1 VAALAKLDWRSPL
14 VKLRE
19 QRAFRF
25 LDAIAKLD
33 PLGLQSLYKFGAE
46 PTEVS
51 AKSSA
56 ERAELLAKFGAE
68 RIEPLARLGA
78 ENS

>member
-1 VAALAKLDWRSPL
+1 LAKLDWRSPL

-19 QRAFRF
+19 QRGFRF

-46 PTEVS
+46 RAELL
-51 AKSSA
+51 AKSRA
-56 ERAELLAKFGAE
+56 ERADVLAKFGAE
-68 RIEPLARLGA
+68 RIDPLARLGA

>member
-1 VAALAKLDWRSPL
+1 MAALAKLDWRSPL

-46 PTEVS
+46 
-51 AKSSA
+51 
-56 ERAELLAKFGAE
+56 RAELLAKFGAE